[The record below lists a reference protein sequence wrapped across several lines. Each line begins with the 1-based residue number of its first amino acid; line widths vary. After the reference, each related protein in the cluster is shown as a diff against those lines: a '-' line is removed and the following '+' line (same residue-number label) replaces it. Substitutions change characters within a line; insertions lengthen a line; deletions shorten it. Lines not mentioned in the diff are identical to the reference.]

1 MLLFRKT
8 GKCGSPVENCVTGRV
23 VKCGDQ
29 SSVISG
35 SLCDDIERVHEVSG
49 EKLEV
54 KVRYSSV
61 M

>member
-1 MLLFRKT
+1 M
-8 GKCGSPVENCVTGRV
+8 TGRV